1 MNELTDL
8 PNIGPKLAQALIEV
22 GIDTPEKLA
31 DVGSIEACWRVH
43 PQFTCLHSLL
53 ALEGALQGIPK
64 SLLDQKTRERLRQET
79 LSG

>member
-31 DVGSIEACWRVH
+31 DLGSVEAWWRVH

-64 SLLDQKTRERLRQET
+64 SLLDQKTRERLQQET